1 MTHPSDATS
10 PPERLL
16 EGIVVCDFTRVLSG
30 PYCTRLLADLG
41 ADVIKIERP
50 GEGDEVRH
58 IAPQMSPTASDQG
71 AYFAR
76 INAGK
81 RSIAIDFTNPQARD
95 VVLDLVRKADVVV
108 ENFSPGVMA
117 KYRFDEPSLRAIKPD
132 LVYCSISG
140 FGQTGPLRGLQA
152 YAHLINAFS
161 GMMDLDRSG
170 FLAPKASN
178 LQAADVLAGAHAFGA
193 ICAALIRQIRRGQGA
208 YLDVSMLECLI
219 CADDVN
225 FPALLNDTPIERKPR
240 VGMVVQEI
248 GGRHVAM
255 QVGGA
260 ANMWARMVEAMKR
273 PDLINDQRFATTAA
287 RRANWGELMTLIA
300 DWLGTMKSADEAL
313 DTLGASRVPAVPMM
327 MAEEIVVHPHLAH
340 RKAFPVLS
348 HPQRPQGVR
357 VTAAPFQLDGEA
369 VVPQATAPWRIGE
382 HTREVLGSV
391 LGYDAAR
398 IAALQAGGVVKSAD

>member
-1 MTHPSDATS
+1 
-10 PPERLL
+10 
-16 EGIVVCDFTRVLSG
+16 
-30 PYCTRLLADLG
+30 
-41 ADVIKIERP
+41 
-50 GEGDEVRH
+50 
-58 IAPQMSPTASDQG
+58 
-71 AYFAR
+71 
-76 INAGK
+76 
-81 RSIAIDFTNPQARD
+81 
-95 VVLDLVRKADVVV
+95 
-108 ENFSPGVMA
+108 MA
-117 KYRFDEPSLRAIKPD
+117 KYQFDEPSLRAIKPD

-240 VGMVVQEI
+240 VGMVVQAI
-248 GGRHVAM
+248 GDRHVAM

-300 DWLGTMKSADEAL
+300 DWLGTMKSAEEAL

-369 VVPQATAPWRIGE
+369 VVPQSTAPWRIGE

>member
-1 MTHPSDATS
+1 MTHPSVATS

-58 IAPQMSPTASDQG
+58 IAPQMSPTASDQS

-178 LQAADVLAGAHAFGA
+178 LQAADVLAGASPDYVRRCQLATKLPPAHSEHWRLHQPTARPH
-193 ICAALIRQIRRGQGA
+193 LQIQTPFCS
-208 YLDVSMLECLI
+208 VSNNI
-219 CADDVN
+219 VVN
-225 FPALLNDTPIERKPR
+225 NHHRDRHDQPASSTPSSKPP
-240 VGMVVQEI
+240 I
-248 GGRHVAM
+248 IH
-255 QVGGA
+255 
-260 ANMWARMVEAMKR
+260 N
-273 PDLINDQRFATTAA
+273 IAA
-287 RRANWGELMTLIA
+287 RCT
-300 DWLGTMKSADEAL
+300 
-313 DTLGASRVPAVPMM
+313 
-327 MAEEIVVHPHLAH
+327 
-340 RKAFPVLS
+340 
-348 HPQRPQGVR
+348 
-357 VTAAPFQLDGEA
+357 
-369 VVPQATAPWRIGE
+369 
-382 HTREVLGSV
+382 
-391 LGYDAAR
+391 
-398 IAALQAGGVVKSAD
+398 